1 MSAEKSISNRS
12 NEERVLAPGSNKLV
26 SCWKNILFV
35 LSLSVLLYG
44 SESDRNSIWKAQAF
58 SISTK
63 YQACHLHSTHSNV
76 PSSRLLSIS
85 QSSIIGLKQKWN
97 VETGNNIIT
106 TNLAR
111 DNLNR
116 FPPKRSSRTIVQQ
129 SSSSYTSDENES
141 FANNDKKIK
150 AVDPLI
156 AQASKALRRSSWLSW
171 WAQVILTTISSVTL
185 LFAKTVLTAQSAGGG
200 LRNAG
205 VGGFFLA
212 GSGVLLSFLSII
224 WTWGET
230 RLSRRLL
237 RRRSTTR
244 ISAASITRR
253 AVTIGIGINVMGMLM
268 TILGAEQIVG
278 VLAARSLS
286 FQNFN
291 GGIGNNLNAA
301 GNFVSQTLQPL
312 DILIVQAN
320 TNTLLSH
327 FISLLL
333 MLWWGN
339 KWILK
344 LDPPT
349 RADDGL
355 DNEDFDDNEGN
366 EKRRGRDRKSV
377 V

>member
-1 MSAEKSISNRS
+1 MF
-12 NEERVLAPGSNKLV
+12 
-26 SCWKNILFV
+26 NI
-35 LSLSVLLYG
+35 
-44 SESDRNSIWKAQAF
+44 
-58 SISTK
+58 
-63 YQACHLHSTHSNV
+63 
-76 PSSRLLSIS
+76 
-85 QSSIIGLKQKWN
+85 
-97 VETGNNIIT
+97 
-106 TNLAR
+106 
-111 DNLNR
+111 
-116 FPPKRSSRTIVQQ
+116 
-129 SSSSYTSDENES
+129 
-141 FANNDKKIK
+141 
-150 AVDPLI
+150 
-156 AQASKALRRSSWLSW
+156 
-171 WAQVILTTISSVTL
+171 
-185 LFAKTVLTAQSAGGG
+185 
-200 LRNAG
+200 
-205 VGGFFLA
+205 
-212 GSGVLLSFLSII
+212 GVLLSFLSII

-366 EKRRGRDRKSV
+366 EKRRGRRRFRRRQKYN
-377 V
+377 